1 MAKKISKNTLYLF
14 GVFSTITILI
24 VFGVFY
30 FFRFEKNI
38 IKSSK
43 SEELRAI
50 ATLKTKQI
58 SEWYLG
64 ELEDAELISQNIYF
78 IEEIK
83 LWTKIKGEK
92 EKKILSLRLQQ
103 IVDEH
108 GYSAVC
114 ISSLDMNDIISKNGD
129 WNKISDTE
137 KQIAKKAISNR
148 LIISTDLFK
157 NTDENKILIEFIAP
171 ILDEKK
177 QPIALVFFQQN
188 ADSFLFPLIQSW
200 PIPNQTAET
209 LILKKENDSILFLNN
224 LRHLKNSALTFKIPL
239 TEKNVAGVY
248 AVTGNT
254 GIFEGADYRKKPII
268 AYVNSIPNTSWFIV
282 SKIDKEEAFNKFIF
296 NAFSPI
302 IVSAILILLSFLLFL
317 LSVTFQKKNSY
328 KRMFLAQEEFRTTFH
343 SIGDAVITTNIQGKI
358 QYINPTAQKLT
369 GWSEKEA
376 KGRHID
382 DIFVII
388 SEDSRKKVETPIN
401 QVLDKGITVG
411 LANHTLLISKEG
423 VEIPIADSCA
433 PIYDDEKKITG
444 VVLVFRDQTNERN
457 QQKSLLE
464 SKRKLTTLMSNLRGM
479 AYRCK
484 IDSHWTMLFV
494 SKGCLELTG
503 YESWEL
509 ENNETISY
517 NSIIVDEDREKVF
530 NTVSEGLRKHES
542 FEIEYR
548 IKTSKGEIKW
558 VWEKG
563 LGIVEDN
570 EQTSIE
576 GFITDISERKRIEQ
590 SLLEKEE
597 IFDHFMKYSPV
608 HMFFKDKE
616 TRALKLSPNFSEMI
630 ERPYEELLG
639 KTMYDLF
646 PSEFAQKIIDDD
658 KQILTDKKPKI
669 LEEDFNGKK
678 YLTVKFPI
686 IIDGDPKYLAGFTMD
701 ITQSKTAEEELRAS
715 KHLFQTLATN
725 APVGIFRTDKN
736 GLTTYVNPKWCEL
749 SGLTAEKAMGKGW
762 LSHVHPDDREKVSS
776 VWENANR
783 EKSTSSD
790 EFRFVL
796 DNGKIIWVKGQAI
809 PEYDEHGNISGYIG
823 TMSDITEIVEAS
835 ETIEKS
841 NNLLRTIIDNIP
853 DAVYLKDI
861 NGKKIIAN
869 SADALNC
876 GFNGE
881 SEILGKTDFDMFPPD
896 IAQKFWEDDKRVL
909 NGDPVINREEK
920 LVNKEGIVKWLI
932 TSKIPFID
940 NTGKIV
946 GLIGLG
952 HDTTRRKLAEE
963 EMLKLLKAV
972 TQSPISIVITDIN
985 GNIEY
990 VNPKF
995 IETAGYK
1002 FEEIKGMN
1010 SNILKSGAQNNDF
1023 YKILWETIL
1032 SGNDWLGEMLNKKKN
1047 GELYWENVKI
1057 SPIFNENG
1065 TITNFVA
1072 IKEDITERKKILEEL
1087 IIAKDKAEES
1097 DKLKTSFLANMSHE
1111 IRTPLNSILGF
1122 TNFITTDDTLSIDEK
1137 KEFSS
1142 IINKSAESLLQII
1155 NDIIDISSLETG
1167 QLKIFMND
1175 IDVNPIIRSLHSVF
1189 NLKMFEV
1196 RKTQIKLTLHI
1207 KEDVHVFADENRLIQ
1222 IFTNLLNNALK
1233 FTENGEIAFGIEKI
1247 SESYVEFFVSDTGLG
1262 IPENMQHAVFER
1274 FRQAEGTISRTYGG
1288 NGLGLSIVK
1297 NLLTI
1302 MGGSIS
1308 LKSELG
1314 VGSRFSFKLPRRKT
1328 PVKNT

>member
-14 GVFSTITILI
+14 GLFSTITILI
-24 VFGVFY
+24 VLGVFF

-83 LWTKIKGEK
+83 RWTKIKSEK

-108 GYSAVC
+108 GYSDVC
-114 ISSLDMNDIISKNGD
+114 ISSLNMNDIISKKGD
-129 WNKISDTE
+129 CNKLSDTE
-137 KQIAKKAISNR
+137 KEIAKKAISNR

-188 ADSFLFPLIQSW
+188 AESFLFPLIQSW
-200 PIPNQTAET
+200 PIPSQTAET
-209 LILKKENDSILFLNN
+209 LILKKENDSIVFLNN
-224 LRHLKNSALTFKIPL
+224 LRHLKNSALTLKIPL

-248 AVTGNT
+248 AATGNT
-254 GIFEGADYRKKPII
+254 GIFEGTDYRNKQII

-282 SKIDKEEAFNKFIF
+282 SKIDKEETFNKFIF

-302 IVSAILILLSFLLFL
+302 IVSTILILISLLLFL
-317 LSVTFQKKNSY
+317 LSVTLQKKNSY
-328 KRMFLAQEEFRTTFH
+328 KKMFLAQEEFRTTFN

-358 QYINPTAQKLT
+358 QYINPIAQKLT
-369 GWSEKEA
+369 GWSETEA

-388 SEDSRKKVETPIN
+388 SEDSRKKIETPIN

-423 VEIPIADSCA
+423 VEIPIADSGA

-444 VVLVFRDQTNERN
+444 VVLVFRDQTSERN

-484 IDSHWTMLFV
+484 IDTHWTMLFV

-517 NSIIVDEDREKVF
+517 NSIIFEEDRDKVF
-530 NTVSEGLRKHES
+530 NTVSEGLKKHES

-548 IKTSKGEIKW
+548 IKTCKGEIKW

-563 LGIVEDN
+563 LAIVEDN

-576 GFITDISERKRIEQ
+576 GFITDISERKRVEQ
-590 SLLEKEE
+590 SLLENEE
-597 IFDHFMKYSPV
+597 IFDHFMKFSPV
-608 HMFFKDKE
+608 YMFFKDKE
-616 TRALKLSPNFSEMI
+616 TRALKLSPNFSEMV

-762 LSHVHPDDREKVSS
+762 LSNVHPDDIEKVSS

-790 EFRFVL
+790 EFRFIL
-796 DNGKIIWVKGQAI
+796 DSGKIIWVKGQAI

-853 DAVYLKDI
+853 DAVYMKDI
-861 NGKKIIAN
+861 DGKKIIAN

-881 SEILGKTDFDMFPPD
+881 SEILGKTDFDMFPPE
-896 IAQKFWEDDKRVL
+896 IAQKFLEDDKRVL
-909 NGDPVINREEK
+909 NGDPVFNREEK
-920 LVNKEGIVKWLI
+920 LVNKEGLVKWLI
-932 TSKIPFID
+932 TSKIPFSD

-995 IETAGYK
+995 VETAGYK

-1023 YKILWETIL
+1023 YKLLWETIL
-1032 SGNDWLGEMLNKKKN
+1032 SGNDWLGEILNKKKN

-1122 TNFITTDDTLSIDEK
+1122 TNFITTDETLSVDEK

-1167 QLKIFMND
+1167 QLKIFMNEV
-1175 IDVNPIIRSLHSVF
+1175 DVNPIIRSLHSVF

-1233 FTENGEIAFGIEKI
+1233 FTESGEIAFGIENI

-1274 FRQAEGTISRTYGG
+1274 FRQAEGTINRTYGG

-1297 NLLTI
+1297 NLLSI

-1314 VGSRFSFKLPRRKT
+1314 VGSRFSFKLPRRKA